1 MQLIFIGEERVRMTE
16 RERINAVTISRF
28 YLDTHLAAG
37 YDFRLPKMDL
47 YLPRGLSGRSS
58 AMNVLYDFYWLE
70 RRRIKYA
77 LDDCVLNW
85 YEETTASKYRYTES
99 ESKII
104 TGPETVTFR
113 VADRK
118 KLLGRPSGHLII
130 DEDAWKEGI

>member
-1 MQLIFIGEERVRMTE
+1 MTE
-16 RERINAVTISRF
+16 RERINAVTLSRF

-37 YDFRLPKMDL
+37 YDFRLPIMDL

-58 AMNVLYDFYWLE
+58 AMKVFSDHYWLE

>member
-1 MQLIFIGEERVRMTE
+1 MTE

-28 YLDTHLAAG
+28 YLDTHLSAG

-58 AMNVLYDFYWLE
+58 ALKVFCDHYWLE

-85 YEETTASKYRYTES
+85 YSERAEKKYRYAV
-99 ESKII
+99 
-104 TGPETVTFR
+104 PEYDINSAR
-113 VADRK
+113 HPNCSIR
-118 KLLGRPSGHLII
+118 
-130 DEDAWKEGI
+130 WKTIGEKFIEGIMRI